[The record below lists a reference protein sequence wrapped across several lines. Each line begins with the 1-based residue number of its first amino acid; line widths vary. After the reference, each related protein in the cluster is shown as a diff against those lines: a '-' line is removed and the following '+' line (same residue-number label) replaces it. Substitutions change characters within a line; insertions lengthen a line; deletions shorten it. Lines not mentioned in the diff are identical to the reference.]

1 MTTLG
6 STSTRAGPRI
16 YNLFPLL
23 AGRVRAWHDHLERIA
38 AMGFSWIYVNA
49 FHYPGFSGSLYATK
63 DPYRL
68 NDLFADGRDPAEALR
83 GFVTAAARHGLKV
96 MMDLVVNHVS
106 KDALLVSEHP
116 TWCRRD
122 LDGQLYSPRVADPA
136 SPNGVTVWG
145 DLCELD
151 YERPDARDGLIAYW
165 SDYMRHYLRLGFA
178 GFRCD
183 AAYKVPTD
191 VWRQLIP
198 AARRE
203 NPELVF
209 LAETLG
215 CTLAQ
220 IQDLADADFDYI
232 FNSSK
237 WWDFRSDWL
246 LDQYDST
253 RRIAPS
259 VSFPESHDTPRVAA
273 DVGNADA
280 QRLAEHLRFRYVFA
294 ACFSTG
300 VMMPMGYEFGASQPL
315 DVVRTR
321 PNDWESRSIDISSF
335 VAAVNNMKATVPVL
349 NQEGPQRRITAPSA
363 RAVGLLR
370 ESVDRADGCALV
382 VFNSDPLRSHTVD
395 ASALVAESGGHYRS
409 FRDVTPLAG
418 PQTLMPGSAMHLKPL
433 EFRVFVGERAA
444 AAPTLARADT
454 RSDERLRALAGERVT
469 IEAVWPEID
478 GGRHPIK
485 RVVGDV
491 LEVWADIFCDGHD
504 ELAACIAYRA
514 GDETDWLLA
523 PMRFYDN
530 DRWVGVVPLER
541 NIRYLYT
548 IEAWRDVFASWR
560 KDVLKKREAHQ
571 DIALELIE
579 GFELVE
585 SALSTASE
593 ADKRL
598 VRRQLAELDAK
609 ADSLKLTEVL
619 LSVEVAHSMA
629 RIGPRA
635 NRTRY
640 RRELEVVV
648 DRTAA
653 RFAAWYELF
662 PRSMSDD
669 PRRHGTFDDVIRH
682 LPRVRAMGF
691 DVLYFPPIHP
701 IGRTFRKGRNN
712 ALVASPDDP
721 GSPYAIG
728 STQGGHTA
736 IHPELGN
743 FESFGR
749 LVAAARAEGLEIAL
763 DFAIQCSP
771 DHPWIKS
778 HPEWF
783 DWRSDGSIKYAEN
796 PPKKYQD
803 IVNVHF
809 YRDALPSLWS
819 ELRDVV
825 LFWIEHGVKIFRV
838 DNPHTKP
845 LPFWE
850 WLIGEM
856 RDRHPDVLFLA
867 EAFTRP
873 KMMRKLAKVGFTQSY
888 TYFTWRNTKAELT
901 EYLTELTQDVPREY
915 MRANLFVNTPDIN
928 PPFLQTGGRAAFQ
941 IRAVLAATL
950 SGVWGMYCGFELCE
964 ATPIPGREEY
974 LNSEKYEVKSWDW
987 DRPGNIHDYIARLNR
1002 IRLDN
1007 PALHYSTNLHFYTAH
1022 DDNVLFYG
1030 KATGR
1035 FDNVIWIAVNLDP
1048 QGAHEATLELPV
1060 HEFHREGG
1068 QGAIEVEE
1076 LLHGDRSTWYGPTQR
1091 IRLDPS
1097 FNPCAIWRVSAP
1109 PA

>member
-1 MTTLG
+1 MMTVG
-6 STSTRAGPRI
+6 SASPRPGPRI

-23 AGRVRAWHDHLERIA
+23 AGRVRAWHDHLDRIA
-38 AMGFSWIYVNA
+38 AMGFDWIYVNA
-49 FHYPGFSGSLYATK
+49 FHYPGFSGSLYAVK

-68 NDLFADGRDPAEALR
+68 NDLFADGRDQDEAL
-83 GFVTAAARHGLKV
+83 GKFVKAADGYGLKV

-106 KDALLVSEHP
+106 KDALLISEHP

-122 LDGQLYSPRVADPA
+122 LDGQLYSPRVSDPA
-136 SPNGVTVWG
+136 SPTGITIWG

-151 YERPDARDGLIAYW
+151 YDRPDARSELIAYW
-165 SDYMRHYLRLGFA
+165 SDYLRHYSRLGFA

-191 VWRQLIP
+191 IWRHLIP

-203 NPELVF
+203 NPQLVF

-246 LDQYDST
+246 LEQYELT

-259 VSFPESHDTPRVAA
+259 VSFPESHDTPRLAA
-273 DVGNADA
+273 EIGSEGPE
-280 QRLAEHLRFRYVFA
+280 RLADHLRFRYAFA
-294 ACFSTG
+294 ASFSAG
-300 VMMPMGYEFGASQPL
+300 VMMPMGYEFGSSRAL

-321 PNDWESRSIDISSF
+321 PNDWESRSVDISAYI
-335 VAAVNNMKATVPVL
+335 AAVNAMKAAVPIL
-349 NQEGPQRRITAPSA
+349 NEEGPQRRVTAPGA
-363 RAVGLLR
+363 HAVGLLR
-370 ESVDRADGCALV
+370 ETIDRADGCAVAL
-382 VFNSDPLRSHTVD
+382 FNSDLVRPRAVD
-395 ASALVAESGGHYRS
+395 AGALLAEVGGHYRS
-409 FRDVTPLAG
+409 FRDVSPLAG
-418 PQTLMPGSAMHLKPL
+418 PQTLNPGSAVHLKPL
-433 EFRVFVGERAA
+433 EFRLFVGER
-444 AAPTLARADT
+444 P
-454 RSDERLRALAGERVT
+454 ALATIRAQPDKRSSDQRLQALAAERV
-469 IEAVWPEID
+469 IVEAVWPEID

-504 ELAACIAYRA
+504 EIAASIAYRA
-514 GDETDWLLA
+514 IDEPGWSFA

-530 DRWVGVVPLER
+530 DRWVGSVPLAR
-541 NIRYLYT
+541 NARYLYT
-548 IEAWRDVFASWR
+548 IEAWRDLFASWR
-560 KDVLKKREAHQ
+560 KDFAKKREAHQ
-571 DIALELIE
+571 DTSLERIE
-579 GFELVE
+579 GLALVE
-585 SALSTASE
+585 SALSAASDE
-593 ADKRL
+593 DKRR
-598 VRRQLAELDAK
+598 VTPQLAGLDIK
-609 ADSLKLTEVL
+609 ADPEKLMEAL
-619 LSVEVAHSMA
+619 LSVELTEVMA

-653 RFAAWYELF
+653 RFGAWYELF

-701 IGRTFRKGRNN
+701 IGRAFRKGRNN
-712 ALVASPDDP
+712 MLTAGAEDP

-728 STQGGHTA
+728 STEGGHTE
-736 IHPELGN
+736 IHPELSD
-743 FESFGR
+743 FESFAR
-749 LVAAARAEGLEIAL
+749 MMAAARAEGLEIAL

-783 DWRSDGSIKYAEN
+783 DWRPDGSIKYAEN

-803 IVNVHF
+803 IVNVHL
-809 YRDALPSLWS
+809 YRDAFPSVWH
-819 ELRDVV
+819 ELLGVV
-825 LFWIEHGVKIFRV
+825 LFWIERGVKIFRV

-845 LPFWE
+845 VPFWE
-850 WLIGEM
+850 WLIREVQD
-856 RDRHPDVLFLA
+856 RDPEVLFLA

-873 KMMRKLAKVGFTQSY
+873 KMMRKLAKAGFTQSY
-888 TYFTWRNTKAELT
+888 TYFTWRNTKTELT
-901 EYLTELTQDVPREY
+901 DYLTELTQDVPREY

-950 SGVWGMYCGFELCE
+950 SGLWGMYSGFELCE
-964 ATPIPGREEY
+964 GTPIPGREEY
-974 LNSEKYEVKSWDW
+974 LNSEKYEIKAWDW
-987 DRPGNIHDYIARLNR
+987 DRPGNIRDYIARLNR
-1002 IRLDN
+1002 IRHDN
-1007 PALHYSTNLHFYTAH
+1007 PALHYSTNLRFYHAD
-1022 DDNVLFYG
+1022 DDNILFYG
-1030 KATGR
+1030 KATASG
-1035 FDNVIWIAVNLDP
+1035 DNVIWIAVNLDP
-1048 QGAHEATLELPV
+1048 HGTHEATVELPI
-1060 HEFHREGG
+1060 HELRGVG
-1068 QGAIEVEE
+1068 PIEVEE
-1076 LLHGDRSTWYGPTQR
+1076 LLHGDRLTWHGVAQR
-1091 IRLDPS
+1091 VRLDPA
-1097 FNPCAIWRVSAP
+1097 FNPCAIWRISPQSA
-1109 PA
+1109 